1 MKIAYFDCFSGISG
15 DMVLGALIDHG
26 VDADWLKNVIRTHVT
41 DEADIRVTM
50 ESRKGIRAARVHV
63 DIGGRTCP
71 RNYAAIRDL
80 IRGSGLPEKV
90 MGRSLAIF
98 EKIAVAESRIHGCDI
113 DDVHFHELGGVDALV
128 DIVGAALCMD
138 YLGFE
143 HVRASRLPLGSG
155 FVTCEHGT
163 LPVPAPATAE
173 ILKGVPVRGT
183 DIPFE
188 LVTPTGAAIITVL
201 ADGFGPLP
209 DMTMDRISY
218 GAGARDLENIPNLLR
233 VISGQ
238 TGDHSQAAVMVE
250 TGIDDM
256 NPEIFGYVMERLFG
270 LGVLDV
276 CLVPIHMKKNRPGT
290 LLQVLCHLHQRDA
303 VIAMILAETT
313 TLGVRYY
320 SVERQVLARESIEID
335 SAFGR
340 VAAKKIHMPDG
351 TARIVPEYESCREI
365 ALREHLPIRIIYERI
380 TSRHADPAA
389 D

>member
-1 MKIAYFDCFSGISG
+1 MKTAYFDCFSGISG

-26 VDADWLKNVIRTHVT
+26 VDADWLKNMIRTHVT
-41 DEADIRVTM
+41 DEADIRVSV
-50 ESRKGIRAARVHV
+50 ESRKGIRAVQVRVDV
-63 DIGGRTCP
+63 GQSRSRD
-71 RNYAAIRDL
+71 YAAIRDL
-80 IRGSGLPEKV
+80 ITDSGLPEKV
-90 MGRSLAIF
+90 KGQSLAIF
-98 EKIAVAESRIHGCDI
+98 EKIAVAESRIHGCAI

-138 YLGFE
+138 VLGFA

-155 FVTCEHGT
+155 FVTCEHGV

-173 ILKGVPVRGT
+173 IIKGVPVRGT

-188 LVTPTGAAIITVL
+188 MVTPTGAAIITVL

-209 DMTMDRISY
+209 DMTMNRISY
-218 GAGARDLENIPNLLR
+218 GAGTRDLENIPNLLR
-233 VISGQ
+233 VISGEMEHPGQ
-238 TGDHSQAAVMVE
+238 TVIMVE
-250 TGIDDM
+250 TAIDDM

-276 CLVPIHMKKNRPGT
+276 CLVPAYMKKNRPGT
-290 LLQVLCHLHQRDA
+290 LLQVLCHLQHRDA

-320 SVERQVLARESIEID
+320 PVERQMLARESVEID

-351 TARIVPEYESCREI
+351 TTRIIPEYESCRII
-365 ALREHLPIRIIYERI
+365 ALRKRLPIRIIYERI
-380 TSRHADPAA
+380 TGHADPAT

>member
-15 DMVLGALIDHG
+15 DMVLAALIDHG
-26 VDADWLKNVIRTHVT
+26 VEVDWLKNMIRTHVT
-41 DEADIRVTM
+41 DEAEIRVTM

-63 DIGGRTCP
+63 DIGRTRP

-138 YLGFE
+138 ILGFE
-143 HVRASRLPLGSG
+143 HARASRLPLGSG

-201 ADGFGPLP
+201 ADSFGSLP
-209 DMTMDRISY
+209 DMAMARISY
-218 GAGARDLENIPNLLR
+218 GAGARDFENIPNLLR
-233 VISGQ
+233 VISGE
-238 TGDHSQAAVMVE
+238 TEHPGRTVIMVE

-276 CLVPIHMKKNRPGT
+276 CLVPIYMKKNRPGT

-320 SVERQVLARESIEID
+320 PVERQVLARESIEID

-351 TARIVPEYESCREI
+351 TTRIVPEYESCREI
-365 ALREHLPIRIIYERI
+365 ALREQLPIRIIYERI
-380 TSRHADPAA
+380 TGHADPAT